1 MNARTILGAL
11 AAIGMQ
17 PAAAQSETE
26 ANTVRFSID
35 EDRALLVAEHSDG
48 TRQEYGPLAHTL
60 DGICY
65 FSEGGRTQVF
75 LPDGD
80 GALHHYVADSSTLL
94 YLRAV
99 HANPDTEVCDVD
111 PSGEWLYFLDPATGL
126 WRTPTSPELEPML
139 TPVELLAPWG
149 RLPAGTETIPQP
161 QGRLADTDRML
172 PTVVA
177 DAETAAVRMR
187 GDVADDPAVLVNPV
201 DAAQSLIL
209 GADKAEGLRVYGL
222 DGKERQFLDV
232 GRLNNVD
239 VAIVGGGERKGVAVA
254 SNRTHRRV
262 DVFEIELATARVSL
276 TGSWPLELGDPYG
289 ICMTGGEPIE
299 VFVGDTEGRVQRW
312 RLDLRSPDLEA
323 ELVEEMRFSSQTEG
337 CDVDAANGILYVGE
351 EDVGIWHVPL
361 EAPATKRLLVP
372 ADGEMLV
379 ADVEGITLI
388 DRAGDEPWLLAS
400 SQGDDSYIVV
410 DPGTGA
416 IELKFRIGLNLQ
428 ATVDGVSE
436 TDGIDLV
443 TQPLPGYP
451 RGLLVVQDGRN
462 VAPPAPQNFKLVSW
476 ASVESLMR

>member
-1 MNARTILGAL
+1 
-11 AAIGMQ
+11 MQ
-17 PAAAQSETE
+17 PAFAQAEAG
-26 ANTVRFSID
+26 ANTLRFSID
-35 EDRALLVAEHSDG
+35 EDRALLVAERSDG
-48 TRQEYGPLAHTL
+48 TRQEFGPLAHTL

-65 FSEGGRTQVF
+65 FSEAGRTQVF
-75 LPDGD
+75 LSDGD
-80 GALHHYVADSSTLL
+80 GALHQYVADSSTLL

-99 HANPDTEVCDVD
+99 HANPDTEVCELD

-139 TPVELLAPWG
+139 TPVELFAPWG
-149 RLPAGTETIPQP
+149 RLPAGTETIARP
-161 QGRLADTDRML
+161 QGQLRDTDRYL

-177 DAETAAVRMR
+177 DAETAAVRMH
-187 GDVADDPAVLVNPV
+187 GDVADDPAVLVNPI

-222 DGKERQFLDV
+222 DGRERQFLDI

-239 VAIVGGGERKGVAVA
+239 VAIVGAGERKGIAVA

-262 DVFEIELATARVSL
+262 DVFEIDLATAVVSL
-276 TGSWPLELGDPYG
+276 IGSWPLELGDPYG

-299 VFVGDTEGRVQRW
+299 VFVGDTEGLVQRW
-312 RLDLRSPDLEA
+312 RLDLRRPDLEA
-323 ELVEEMRFSSQTEG
+323 ELVEEIRFSSQTEG
-337 CDVDAANGILYVGE
+337 CDVDATNGILYVGE
-351 EDVGIWHVPL
+351 EDVGIWRVPL
-361 EAPATKRLLVP
+361 AAPAGKELLVP
-372 ADGEMLV
+372 VDGENLT
-379 ADVEGITLI
+379 ADVEGITMVE
-388 DRAGDEPWLLAS
+388 RGSGDPWLLAS

-416 IELKFRIGLNLQ
+416 IELKFRIGLNLE
-428 ATVDGVSE
+428 AAVDGVSE